1 MILLINPFI
10 EFYHKIVK
18 ELELKINSFIK
29 KFEEKDVE
37 KENNLMNK
45 INFIYE
51 NDNIE
56 NRLSFQ
62 FLDIFKKNNFYSLNE
77 PIIKNNYINLDNEF
91 E

>member
-1 MILLINPFI
+1 
-10 EFYHKIVK
+10 
-18 ELELKINSFIK
+18 
-29 KFEEKDVE
+29 
-37 KENNLMNK
+37 MNK

-56 NRLSFQ
+56 HRLSFQ